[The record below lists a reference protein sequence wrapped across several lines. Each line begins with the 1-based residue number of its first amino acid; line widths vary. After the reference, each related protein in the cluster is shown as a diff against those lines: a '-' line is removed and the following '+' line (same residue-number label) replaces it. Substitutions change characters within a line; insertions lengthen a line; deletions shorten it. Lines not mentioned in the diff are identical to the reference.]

1 MTDHTL
7 APLLREHPFL
17 RGFTRENI
25 EFMVSCASNVRFK
38 EGDFLIKEG
47 EVADHTLLLREGTV
61 SLEIYVP
68 GPGVQRVETLV
79 AGDILGFSWLFP
91 PMRWNLDA
99 RAMSDVRALRFDASC
114 LRRKMEEDHH
124 FGYEFTMRLL
134 RGITGRL
141 DRVQLQR
148 LDAYRAENHAVAH
161 R

>member
-1 MTDHTL
+1 MSDHTL

-17 RGFTRENI
+17 RGFTRDHI
-25 EFMVSCASNVRFK
+25 DFMVSCTSNVRFK

-68 GPGVQRVETLV
+68 GPGIQRVETLN

-91 PMRWNLDA
+91 PMRWALDA
-99 RAMSDVRALRFDASC
+99 RALSDVRALRFDASC
-114 LRRKMEEDHH
+114 LRKKMEDDHD
-124 FGYEFTMRLL
+124 FGYELTMRLL
-134 RGITGRL
+134 RGITSRL
-141 DRVQLQR
+141 DRVQLQS
-148 LDAYRAENHAVAH
+148 LDAYRTENHAVAH